1 MTLRPETMKSGS
13 SCFASNRKH
22 FLLCAAVVA
31 LILGILFFKA
41 LHPDYVVF
49 SNDGPHGGMVAKQN
63 RMPTIMTGLWVD
75 LNWLGGNVPAP
86 SPNISSSLRL
96 LTSPLGY
103 SKFYAAAS
111 LLIFSLCAWV
121 AFRRFG
127 LSPLACV
134 LGGIAAALNTDFF
147 GVSCWGVCSHTICGG
162 MAFLAIAAA
171 YDPKGQPR
179 LPQIILSGL
188 AVGVGLMEGYDVG
201 ALFSLFVGLF
211 VIVQALMAEGSTG
224 KKLFGGGW
232 CVAVVAVFAAFM
244 ATHTLSTL
252 VGTQIKGVVGMAQD
266 DEAKARRWDQ
276 ATQWSMPPTE
286 MLRAVIPGLFG
297 YRMDTP
303 SNLPEWQQ
311 KMFEGGA
318 YWGRAGETPGWF
330 ENKDNIRSVQGSWG
344 RFSGGG
350 TYLGVLVALICLWAI
365 WQSLRK
371 SDSVFTLHQRRWV
384 WFWSAV
390 AVVSLLLAFGRYA
403 PIFYKVFYSLPYMS
417 TIRNP
422 AKFMHLFNW
431 SLLIIFAY
439 GVHGVSRRYLE
450 TTTNVTAGFV
460 AHLAQWW
467 GRAAGFERAWS
478 RVLVLLLGVSAFG
491 WILYAANKKQ
501 LVERIMYVEFPEETA
516 RSMAAFS
523 IGEVGLF
530 VGLLG
535 ICVLLL
541 LLVASGWFGGKR
553 ARLASIVMGLFL
565 ALDLARANLP
575 WILFQNVK
583 VKYASNPVIDFLKQN
598 AHEHRVIRFPV
609 ERFIRLD
616 RLPREAA
623 PVIGQV
629 QQLQQ
634 IYGIE
639 WSQHLFHYYNIQSLD
654 IIQEPRMATDKAA
667 YEAVMMF
674 APVRRWELTNTRYL
688 LAPSAFLEVLNSQID
703 AERKRFR
710 TVMQFDIALKPGVT
724 SPSPRLDQTTAV
736 LRTNGVYSLIEFT
749 GALPR
754 AKLYSQWQTV
764 TNDAA
769 GIKKWS
775 ESLQAQIPGVWAEAL
790 AAQTTDDLA
799 TLRELSNPKFNPE
812 EKVLLSEALPG
823 SSVTNV
829 PAGEVS
835 YVSYA
840 PKRVVLK
847 ANAKTPAVLLLNDKF
862 DPSWNVTV
870 DGKPAKVLR
879 ANNIVRAVHL
889 PTAGEHVVEFTFEP
903 STTALKI
910 SLAAIALGTLLL
922 VYICFVKRSEADVS

>member
-1 MTLRPETMKSGS
+1 MS
-13 SCFASNRKH
+13 STQNHNKKL
-22 FLLCAAVVA
+22 FLSAFTV
-31 LILGILFFKA
+31 LIFVLSTIFYRA
-41 LHPDYVVF
+41 HRQEYVVF
-49 SNDGPHGGMVAKQN
+49 SNDGPLGAMTAEQN
-63 RMPTIMTGLWVD
+63 RLPQILTGMWTD
-75 LNWLGGNVPAP
+75 LNWIGGSYPAP
-86 SPNISSSLRL
+86 SPNCSTFFRL
-96 LTSPLGY
+96 VITPLTW
-103 SKFYAAAS
+103 SKYYPIFS
-111 LLIFSLCAWV
+111 LLIFGLGAAL

-127 LSPLACV
+127 LSPWACI
-134 LGGIAAALNTDFF
+134 LGAIAAALNTDFL
-147 GVSCWGVCSHTICGG
+147 GVAAWGVCAHTICAG
-162 MAFLAIAAA
+162 MAFLALAAA
-171 YDPKGQPR
+171 YDPSGRPR
-179 LPQIILSGL
+179 LPQVILAGL
-188 AVGVGLMEGYDVG
+188 CVGIGLMEGYDVG
-201 ALFSLFVGLF
+201 ALFSLFLGAF

-232 CVAVVAVFAAFM
+232 RVVLVAVFAAFI

-266 DEAKARRWDQ
+266 KETKERRWDE

-286 MLRAVIPGLFG
+286 MLRTVIPGLFG

-330 ENKDNIRSVQGSWG
+330 ENKNGIRSAPGSWG

-350 TYLGVLVALICLWAI
+350 TYLGVLVALICVWAI

-403 PIFYKVFYSLPYMS
+403 PVFYKLFYSLPYMS

-422 AKFMHLFNW
+422 AKFMHIFNW
-431 SLLIIFAY
+431 ALLIIFAY

-450 TTTNVTAGFV
+450 TATNVTSGFA
-460 AHLAQWW
+460 AHLSEWW
-467 GRAAGFERAWS
+467 SKSAGFERAWS
-478 RVLVLLLGVSAFG
+478 RLLVILLAVSAGG
-491 WILYAANKKQ
+491 WVLYAGNKKQ
-501 LVERIMYVEFPEETA
+501 LIARIMYVEFPEEMA

-530 VGLLG
+530 VALLG
-535 ICVLLL
+535 VSVLLL

-553 ARLASIVMGLFL
+553 AWLAGILMGLL
-565 ALDLARANLP
+565 LTLDLARANLP
-575 WILFQNVK
+575 WILFQDVR

-598 AHEHRVIRFPV
+598 AHEHRVIRFPA

-634 IYGIE
+634 IYGVE

-688 LAPSAFLEVLNSQID
+688 LAPSAFLEVLNAQID

-710 TVMQFDIALKPGVT
+710 AVMQFDITLKPGVT

-736 LRTNGVYSLIEFT
+736 LRTNGTYALIEFT

-754 AKLYSQWQTV
+754 AKLYSQWQTI
-764 TNDAA
+764 TNDATE
-769 GIKKWS
+769 IKKWS
-775 ESLQAQIPGVWAEAL
+775 EGLQAQMPGVWAEAL
-790 AAQTTDDLA
+790 AAQTTEDLA
-799 TLRELSNPKFNPE
+799 TLRELTNPKFNPE
-812 EKVLLSEALPG
+812 EKVLLAEALPG
-823 SSVTNV
+823 SSVTNI

-840 PKRVVLK
+840 PKHLVLK
-847 ANAKTPAVLLLNDKF
+847 ANAKLPSVLLLNDKF
-862 DPSWNVTV
+862 DPNWKVTV
-870 DGKPAKVLR
+870 NGKPASLLR
-879 ANNIVRAVHL
+879 ANHIVRAVHL
-889 PTAGEHVVEFTFEP
+889 PSAGEYTIEFKFEP
-903 STTALKI
+903 STRALKM
-910 SLAAIALGTLLL
+910 SLAAIALGAVLLIY
-922 VYICFVKRSEADVS
+922 VVFFQRKETVA